1 MLDVMRKNIK
11 SLSIF
16 LWLVIFSF
24 IAFYGVNT
32 RNPSETESVAVV
44 NGDAISFSLYRQ
56 EYYKTQEF
64 FRNIL
69 KENADEYLKTVD
81 LKKIVLDRL
90 IERTLLSQ
98 LAKKMEITATD
109 EELVD
114 RLKKYDVFLNER
126 GDIDNDRIV
135 NVLEKNRIDPKNF
148 MEEQKQEILVEK
160 MKKLIEDSAKVSTST
175 VRDEYIKKY
184 EKIMVEY
191 AFTPNDFYNDNVN
204 VNESDTKSYFDKNKE
219 NYRKPKIRKVKYTII
234 DTNGFDKDL
243 KIGENEVRDYYN
255 KNIDLYRAK
264 NKEVRARHIL
274 FSLKPDAPKEEEEI
288 VRKKAEKV
296 LKEARNGKD
305 FTALAQLNSDEPM
318 ATVSGGE
325 LGYFS
330 KGRMVPEF
338 EKAAFS
344 LKKGEISDLV
354 KTNFGYH
361 IIKVEDILEAGTPRP
376 FEYVKAEIRS
386 KIINERKRSLGLEK
400 ANEVYNEWVKQKEKE
415 NLEEIRGNRII
426 SDEIEEGS
434 FIKEMGRNTD
444 VNRTLAELR
453 EGEFSKPFLTGNG
466 WVVLKL
472 EKIIPSS
479 LSSFEEVKE
488 KVRKDVGSEK
498 SSQMLAERAKEWSKS
513 LNNKLAF
520 KQIVDKK
527 ITVKESGEINRDS
540 NLAGISEQENFK
552 GFAFSLSEKNPA
564 TYFKAKDGY
573 FLINLIKRIQIDEK
587 DFEKK
592 KNEFYKSL
600 LAEEKNRVFT
610 ESIKNLK
617 AQAEIKTYKEFL

>member
-453 EGEFSKPFLTGNG
+453 EGEFSKPFLTGNV

-520 KQIVDKK
+520 NQIVDKK

-617 AQAEIKTYKEFL
+617 AQAEIKTYKE